1 MQIFTSTPKF
11 LQRGDH
17 IWPKFE
23 KQVKPLGFLKK
34 PPRMIE
40 MIRSTEWMI
49 WGENVV
55 LEKEQHKN
63 LYRYNK

>member
-1 MQIFTSTPKF
+1 
-11 LQRGDH
+11 
-17 IWPKFE
+17 
-23 KQVKPLGFLKK
+23 
-34 PPRMIE
+34 MIE